1 MTDANQDGG
10 MLILQESSTD
20 ASGSSLVVYSPIDLL
35 TANVVMSGED
45 ASAIPMLPS
54 GFAILPDARP
64 GSGAAG
70 GSSSSSGGALAA
82 ISPSCVVTV
91 AFQILVSSL
100 PSARVDAESMATVT
114 GLIGTTVQQIKA
126 ALNCAGP

>member
-45 ASAIPMLPS
+45 ASGVPLLPS
-54 GFAILPDARP
+54 GFAILPDVRP
-64 GSGAAG
+64 GPGAGA
-70 GSSSSSGGALAA
+70 SSSSGGAGPELAEKA
-82 ISPSCVVTV
+82 EVVRPR
-91 AFQILVSSL
+91 AFGVRGSM
-100 PSARVDAESMATVT
+100 REDAVM
-114 GLIGTTVQQIKA
+114 VQRGSGWPELQQ
-126 ALNCAGP
+126 G

>member
-1 MTDANQDGG
+1 MTDANQDG
-10 MLILQESSTD
+10 MLILQESCTD

-35 TANVVMSGED
+35 TANMVMSGED

-100 PSARVDAESMATVT
+100 PSSRVNAKLMGFTM
-114 GLIGTTVQQIKA
+114 G
-126 ALNCAGP
+126 